1 MRYKVSVKNV
11 RECQVLSCSRGVFRG
26 FGRLVVVVVVSCFC
40 FQWFALRTPTEPVS
54 YCLTK
59 WLFFAGFCLFLP
71 VTSRLTRLDTGFE
84 EIPAKT
90 CRHEWRHGTSGDAR
104 HVTYPQLSCSTS
116 LVPTLLVPTECH
128 GRKPLPH
135 GRGSESLL
143 RFPPPGRRVLTLV
156 LSAEALLPQ
165 ALRVCRWTAKRA
177 FSLPTFR
184 SYCSRR
190 GSGFRLVRPRGPGV
204 SV

>member
-84 EIPAKT
+84 EMPAKT

-104 HVTYPQLSCSTS
+104 HVGCLHLSGVPSFLALPS
-116 LVPTLLVPTECH
+116 SRGVPSAPLVLPRQP
-128 GRKPLPH
+128 PH
-135 GRGSESLL
+135 GERDPELF
-143 RFPPPGRRVLTLV
+143 RPGNGRVGAV
-156 LSAEALLPQ
+156 I
-165 ALRVCRWTAKRA
+165 C
-177 FSLPTFR
+177 SLPAFH
-184 SYCSRR
+184 SHVSR
-190 GSGFRLVRPRGPGV
+190 
-204 SV
+204 